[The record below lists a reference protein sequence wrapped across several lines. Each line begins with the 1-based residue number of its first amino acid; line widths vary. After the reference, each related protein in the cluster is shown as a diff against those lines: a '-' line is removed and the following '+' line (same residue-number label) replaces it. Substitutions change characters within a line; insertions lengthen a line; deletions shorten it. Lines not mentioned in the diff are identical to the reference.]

1 MVVAAFRKSLLSV
14 FCCGRFLKRNG
25 GKLNADM
32 EKKKERIVNLYGETG
47 ASPEKRLKKKNK
59 TRAMNYKYYT
69 DRTWGRELPRV
80 AGQRLTG
87 RGAVCRPDCRACK
100 GFLGVDVLQSK

>member
-47 ASPEKRLKKKNK
+47 ASPEKRLKEKK
-59 TRAMNYKYYT
+59 
-69 DRTWGRELPRV
+69 
-80 AGQRLTG
+80 
-87 RGAVCRPDCRACK
+87 
-100 GFLGVDVLQSK
+100 